1 MFEKSIVLNREVSFK
16 IALSLLKFTALVGVA
31 TLAPLLGNQSITG
44 PIVNATLFI
53 AVVTMGW
60 RNAILIGL
68 TPSLIALMAGTL
80 PSVLAPMVPFIA
92 VSNAMLIVV
101 FGLFA
106 KKPARIATPARH
118 ADASHAGWQS
128 VAGGNYWLGIASASF
143 LKFVFLFGTSAI
155 LINLFN
161 IQLPKSIALMMSY
174 PQLLT
179 ALAGGVIAYLFLKTI
194 KRV

>member
-16 IALSLLKFTALVGVA
+16 IALNLLKFTALVGVA

-92 VSNAMLIVV
+92 FSNAMLIVV

-106 KKPARIATPARH
+106 KK
-118 ADASHAGWQS
+118 
-128 VAGGNYWLGIASASF
+128 NYWLGIASASF
-143 LKFVFLFGTSAI
+143 LKFVFLFGTSTI